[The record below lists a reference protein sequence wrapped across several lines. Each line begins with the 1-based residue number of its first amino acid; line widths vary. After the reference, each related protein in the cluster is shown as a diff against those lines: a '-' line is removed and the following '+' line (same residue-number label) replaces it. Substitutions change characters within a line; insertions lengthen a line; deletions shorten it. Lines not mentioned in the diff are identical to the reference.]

1 MADQLAAGVAGAC
14 AAGVW
19 LVDDE
24 DNENVLAGS
33 VLLLGG
39 GYMAWR
45 TFGARVMYAYAVLA
59 ILGTTA
65 FLDFELSRQA
75 GILALLVSTG
85 LIAHSVFFR
94 KLKLKGGNDH
104 EQPQRTMP

>member
-1 MADQLAAGVAGAC
+1 MADQLAVGLAGAC

-19 LVDDE
+19 LVDKE
-24 DNENVLAGS
+24 ENENTLAGS

-45 TFGARVMYAYAVLA
+45 TFGERVMYAYALLA

-65 FLDFELSRQA
+65 FLDFDQSRQA
-75 GILALLVSTG
+75 GILALFVSTG
-85 LIAHSVFFR
+85 LMAHAVFSR
-94 KLKLKGGNDH
+94 KLKLNN
-104 EQPQRTMP
+104 EQPQRAMP